1 MRYAVA
7 RPPLASIAH
16 QLNDTLALRSDS
28 ASGSISINRI
38 DLATSSI
45 SAGQIEWQDGRITAW
60 HESGP
65 ADPALPYLAPGLI
78 DAHVHIESSLLPPSE
93 FARLAVRQGTIAAIS
108 DPHEIANVLGMEGVH
123 FMLDDAA
130 ATPFHF
136 LFGAPSCVPATHF
149 ESAGASLG
157 VSEIEALLATP
168 GIGYLSEVMN
178 FPGVLDGEPEV
189 LAKIAAARSLR
200 RPVDGHAPGLTGEAA
215 GRYAAAGI
223 TTDHECVSLA
233 EAQDK
238 LAAGMKILLREG
250 SAARDFEALH
260 PLLTSHPGQVMFCT
274 DDCHPDD
281 LALGHINRMVARAV
295 AQGHDIFSVLRAA
308 SQTPQEHYGWNLGL
322 LAPGDAMNAVL
333 FADLRDFEVLAT
345 WLDGQLVAERGRCL
359 LPRRHAHSINRFAA
373 RPIRPSELRIDAPVG
388 ADFAE
393 CQVIEAA
400 DGELITRRILL
411 HLPCVAGFVP
421 PRPSEDVLLLAV
433 ANRYEACAPAVAL
446 IRGFGLKD
454 GALASSVA
462 HDSHNVIGV
471 GCDADALARAMNAVI
486 ESRGGLAVVSGQNLE
501 RLPLPFA
508 GLMSDQ
514 PGEIVADRYALM
526 THLARDRLG
535 SPLRAPFMTLSF
547 MALLVIPELK
557 LSDRGLFDG
566 KRFAFTHVPL
576 DDSEPPS
583 PPPA

>member
-1 MRYAVA
+1 MPNEIDDMV
-7 RPPLASIAH
+7 PL
-16 QLNDTLALRSDS
+16 SDS
-28 ASGSISINRI
+28 STPIDRLRVNRI
-38 DLATSSI
+38 DVI
-45 SAGQIEWQDGRITAW
+45 AGEIASGEIAWREGRIVSWTRQGAI
-60 HESGP
+60 ETN
-65 ADPALPYLAPGLI
+65 LPYLAPGLI

-93 FARLAVRQGTIAAIS
+93 FARLAVRHGTVATIS
-108 DPHEIANVLGMEGVH
+108 DPHEIANVLGMEGVR
-123 FMLDDAA
+123 FMLDDAVG
-130 ATPFHF
+130 TPFHC
-136 LFGAPSCVPATHF
+136 LFGAPSCVPATPF
-149 ESAGASLG
+149 ESAGAALG
-157 VSEIEALLATP
+157 AADIEKLLATP

-178 FPGVLDGEPEV
+178 FPGVLNGEPEV
-189 LAKIAAARSLR
+189 LAKIAAAKSLR

-215 GRYAAAGI
+215 QRYAAAGI
-223 TTDHECVSLA
+223 TTDHECVNLA

-250 SAARDFEALH
+250 SAARDFAALH

-281 LALGHINRMVARAV
+281 LAVGHINRMVARAV
-295 AQGHDIFSVLRAA
+295 ALGHDLFSVLRAA

-333 FADLRDFEVLAT
+333 FADLRNFEVLAT
-345 WLDGQLVAERGRCL
+345 WLDGQLVAEHGRCL
-359 LPRRHAHSINRFAA
+359 LPHRHVYSINRFAA
-373 RPIRPSELRIDAPVG
+373 RPILPSELRIDAPISTNV
-388 ADFAE
+388 AD
-393 CQVIEAA
+393 CQVIGAA
-400 DGELITRRILL
+400 DGELLTRRILL
-411 HLPCVAGFVP
+411 RLPCAAGFVP

-433 ANRYEACAPAVAL
+433 ANRYQAGAPAVAL
-446 IRGFGLKD
+446 IRGFGLKE

-501 RLPLPFA
+501 LLPLPIA

-514 PGEIVADRYALM
+514 PGDIVADRYELM
-526 THLARDRLG
+526 TRLARERLG

-557 LSDRGLFDG
+557 LSDQGLFDG
-566 KRFAFTHVPL
+566 KRFAFIRVAIDNSL
-576 DDSEPPS
+576 PPT
-583 PPPA
+583 PQPE

>member
-1 MRYAVA
+1 MLL
-7 RPPLASIAH
+7 P
-16 QLNDTLALRSDS
+16 SDFS
-28 ASGSISINRI
+28 AFSGRLQVNRI
-38 DLATSSI
+38 DLARSRI

-93 FARLAVRQGTIAAIS
+93 FARLAVRHGSIATIS
-108 DPHEIANVLGMEGVH
+108 DPHEIANVLGLEGVR
-123 FMLDDAA
+123 FMLEDAA

-136 LFGAPSCVPATHF
+136 LFGAPSCVPATPF
-149 ESAGASLG
+149 ESAGARLG
-157 VSEIEALLATP
+157 AGEIEKLLDTP

-178 FPGVLDGEPEV
+178 FPGVLNAEPAV
-189 LAKIAAARSLR
+189 MAKIAAARNRR
-200 RPVDGHAPGLTGEAA
+200 RPIDGHAPGLQGEAA

-223 TTDHECVSLA
+223 TTDHECVNLA

-281 LALGHINRMVARAV
+281 LAAGHINRMVARAV
-295 AQGHDIFSVLRAA
+295 AQGHDLFAVLRAA
-308 SQTPQEHYGWNLGL
+308 SQTPQAHYGWNLGL

-333 FADLRDFEVLAT
+333 FADLHHFDVLAT
-345 WLDGQLVAERGRCL
+345 WLDGQLVAERGQCL
-359 LPRRHAHSINRFAA
+359 LPHRPARTVNRFAA
-373 RPIRPSELRIDAPVG
+373 RPIQPGELRLGAALG
-388 ADFAE
+388 ADFAD
-393 CQVIEAA
+393 CQVIGAA
-400 DGELITRRILL
+400 DGELLTRRILL
-411 HLPCVAGFVP
+411 RLPCLGGLVA

-433 ANRYEACAPAVAL
+433 ANRYEAHAPAVAL
-446 IRGFGLKD
+446 IQGFGLQQ

-471 GCDADALARAMNAVI
+471 GCDAEGLARAMNAVI
-486 ESRGGLAVVSGQNLE
+486 ESRGGLAVVSGQHLE
-501 RLPLPFA
+501 LLPLPIA

-514 PGEIVADRYALM
+514 PGEAVAEAYARLNRYAKE
-526 THLARDRLG
+526 HLG

-557 LSDRGLFDG
+557 LSDQGLFDG
-566 KRFAFTHVPL
+566 NRFAFTQVAI
-576 DDSEPPS
+576 DDSVPPT